1 MLDLTRE
8 KVEAEDE
15 ARRSREELEKARAA
29 RDGLNRA
36 VRQQQ
41 QVARE
46 AVRDRTEDGLVLGRL
61 QRRILELKATTGARV
76 RGLEL
81 QVTKEEAV
89 REALQEKLQAELR
102 ATHAVLV
109 KKEKMVQALEEDKRR
124 LELAVKLKS

>member
-15 ARRSREELEKARAA
+15 AKWSREELEKARAA